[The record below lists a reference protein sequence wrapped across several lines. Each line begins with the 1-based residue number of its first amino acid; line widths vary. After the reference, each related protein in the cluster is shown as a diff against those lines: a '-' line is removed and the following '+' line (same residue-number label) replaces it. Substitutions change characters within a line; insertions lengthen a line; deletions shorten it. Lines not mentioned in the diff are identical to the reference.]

1 MVCNEPLTK
10 ESNMT
15 FKHAAKTTAYAIGM
29 FVFPVKP
36 KTTEKPFD
44 IDAHAAAVQ
53 ASWHE
58 ATKDFTK

>member
-1 MVCNEPLTK
+1 
-10 ESNMT
+10 MT

-36 KTTEKPFD
+36 KTTEEPFD

-53 ASWHE
+53 RSWQI
-58 ATKDFTK
+58 ATKDHLK